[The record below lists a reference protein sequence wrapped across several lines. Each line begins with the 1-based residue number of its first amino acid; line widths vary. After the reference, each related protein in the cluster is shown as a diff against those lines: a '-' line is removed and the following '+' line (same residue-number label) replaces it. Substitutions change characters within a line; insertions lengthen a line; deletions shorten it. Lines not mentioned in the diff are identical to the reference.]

1 MSTFSCLTFLLW
13 FVLVLGLFALEGL
26 VYLIEST
33 STLSAQPFHAWIGLA
48 CCEALVEGRE
58 SIVL

>member
-1 MSTFSCLTFLLW
+1 M
-13 FVLVLGLFALEGL
+13 FALEGL